1 MSTEAELLR
10 KFIDSSEAVIY
21 LKDEEG
27 RFLMVNKRGAS
38 VAGKKPEEVIGKT
51 DYDYHSK
58 EAADGFRKM
67 DLSVKEAGK
76 PITYKLKVQT
86 PEGELTFIDHKFP
99 VNVEGHPNSVGGIAI
114 DITDVEG

>member
-1 MSTEAELLR
+1 MPNDAELLR
-10 KFIDSSEAVIY
+10 NFIDSSEAVIY

-38 VAGKKPEEVIGKT
+38 VAGKTPEEVIGKT

-58 EAADGFRKM
+58 EAADGFREM
-67 DLSVKEAGK
+67 DLKVQNGGK

-99 VNVEGHPNSVGGIAI
+99 VNVEGHPNSV
-114 DITDVEG
+114 V